1 MTELVP
7 DKYKTLTF
15 DCYGTLI
22 DWENGILGYLQPL
35 LESYGVHVIDDWVL
49 GFFAECEPQI
59 QAEGG
64 SYRSVLGNVLQ
75 RFGTRLAFT
84 PNEDTRNGFANSIE
98 YWQPYPDTVPA
109 LRALARH
116 FDLAVVSNIDN
127 DLFSYSAQY
136 LGVDFAHVITAQE
149 VGAYKPDKAM
159 FEAALKKVD
168 GPVLHV
174 AQSRYHDIVPATE
187 LGLDTVWINRE
198 SSGDGNGAAKA
209 VDAEPTWTF
218 SSLGEFVAAM
228 NLT

>member
-49 GFFAECEPQI
+49 TFFAECEPQI

-98 YWQPYPDTVPA
+98 YWQPYPDTVTA
-109 LRALARH
+109 LRALARR

-127 DLFSYSAQY
+127 DLFSFSAQY

-149 VGAYKPDKAM
+149 VGAYKPDQAM

-174 AQSRYHDIVPATE
+174 AQSRFHDIAPASE
-187 LGLDTVWINRE
+187 MGLDTVWINRE
-198 SSGDGNGAAKA
+198 STGNANGAAKTA
-209 VDAEPTWTF
+209 DAEPTWTF
-218 SSLGEFVAAM
+218 STLGDLVEAM
-228 NLT
+228 NL

>member
-49 GFFAECEPQI
+49 AFFAECEPQI

-98 YWQPYPDTVPA
+98 YWQPYPDTVQA
-109 LRALARH
+109 LRALARQ

-136 LGVDFAHVITAQE
+136 LGVDFAHVITAQD

-159 FEAALKKVD
+159 FEAALKQAD

-187 LGLDTVWINRE
+187 LGLDTVWINRD
-198 SSGDGNGAAKA
+198 SSSDGNGAAKA

-218 SSLGEFVAAM
+218 SSLAELVEAM
-228 NLT
+228 KL